1 MRSVITW
8 TGYEA
13 RALRLALR
21 FSVRAFAEHLG
32 VAIRT
37 VSKWEAAGSLRQP
50 RPDMQA
56 ALDTVLAQASPEARA
71 RFDKLATITSPGTV
85 APPPPLTRWDN
96 ESWIDD
102 LDRARL
108 YADRQNFVL
117 ASRLIER
124 WLGRTD
130 QTKLDE
136 NSLYLQGRSLVLLG
150 NLQRDQG
157 ELVGP
162 GSARSAYLKALAT
175 FASLSAVSRIGQ
187 VELLLTVV
195 SEMSGE
201 VEQSARA
208 YQVLADNQR
217 LNPLDRARA
226 RLWIGTALAKSSQLS
241 AEDALVAISAIG
253 HAIEEFENLDEPDE
267 WSVAHQK
274 LALAHLA
281 AGNPDIAHRY
291 IDIAVSNGRDDSPL
305 QRVKLDTARAH
316 ILLADK
322 ATRDS
327 ALVLLERSRT
337 HAMKH
342 KLTHQMA
349 SIDRI
354 SRLADGGRSQ
364 QRADR

>member
-8 TGYEA
+8 TGFEA

-37 VSKWEAAGSLRQP
+37 VSKWEAAGASRQP

-56 ALDTVLAQASPEARA
+56 ALDTVLAQASPEARTRFEALQTNKSPDGA
-71 RFDKLATITSPGTV
+71 RPQ
-85 APPPPLTRWDN
+85 PLTRWDN

-124 WLGRTD
+124 WLGRAD
-130 QTKLDE
+130 QTELDE
-136 NSLYLQGRSLVLLG
+136 TSLYLQGRSLVLLG

-162 GSARSAYLKALAT
+162 GSARSVYSKALAA
-175 FASLSAVSRIGQ
+175 FAVLKAVPRIGQ
-187 VELLLTVV
+187 IELLLTVV

-201 VEQSARA
+201 IEQSARA
-208 YQVLADNQR
+208 YQALADDAR
-217 LNPLDRARA
+217 LSPLDRARA
-226 RLWIGTALAKSSQLS
+226 RLWVGTALAKSSRLS
-241 AEDALVAISAIG
+241 EEKASVAITAIG
-253 HAIEEFENLDEPDE
+253 AAIEEFESLDEPDE
-267 WSVAHQK
+267 WGVAHQK

-281 AGNPDIAHRY
+281 AGNPDTAHRY
-291 IDIAVSNGRDDSPL
+291 MDVAVANGRDDSPL

-322 ATRDS
+322 ATQDS
-327 ALVLLERSRT
+327 GIILLERSRI

-342 KLTHQMA
+342 KLTHQVA

-354 SRLADGGRSQ
+354 SRLVDGSNSQ

>member
-1 MRSVITW
+1 
-8 TGYEA
+8 
-13 RALRLALR
+13 LRLALR

-37 VSKWEAAGSLRQP
+37 VSKWEAAGASRQP

-56 ALDTVLAQASPEARA
+56 AFDTVLANADSQARA
-71 RFDKLATITSPGTV
+71 RFDELQTSTRPGRSK
-85 APPPPLTRWDN
+85 PQPLTRWDN

-108 YADRQNFVL
+108 YADRQNFAL
-117 ASRLIER
+117 ASRLVER
-124 WLGRTD
+124 WLGRAAQVD
-130 QTKLDE
+130 LDE
-136 NSLYLQGRSLVLLG
+136 SSLYLQGRSLVLLG

-162 GSARSAYLKALAT
+162 GSARSAYVKALET
-175 FASLSAVSRIGQ
+175 FAALKAVSRIGQ

-201 VEQSARA
+201 IEQSARA
-208 YQVLADNQR
+208 YQVLADDQR

-226 RLWIGTALAKSSQLS
+226 RLWIGTAVTKSSRLS
-241 AEDALVAISAIG
+241 EEKVDVAIGAIG
-253 HAIEEFENLDEPDE
+253 CAVEEFESLDEPDE

-281 AGNPDIAHRY
+281 AGNPDAAHRY
-291 IDIAVSNGRDDSPL
+291 MDVAVANGRDDSPL
-305 QRVKLDTARAH
+305 HRVKLDTARAH

-322 ATRDS
+322 ATRES
-327 ALVLLERSRT
+327 AFVLLERSRT
-337 HAMKH
+337 HAIKH
-342 KLTHQMA
+342 KLTHQVA

-354 SRLADGGRSQ
+354 SRLADDGRIQ
-364 QRADR
+364 QRAGR

>member
-37 VSKWEAAGSLRQP
+37 VSKWEAAGLSRQP

-56 ALDTVLAQASPEARA
+56 ALDTVLAQAGLEARA
-71 RFDKLATITSPGTV
+71 RFDALRTSRSLGRSEPQ
-85 APPPPLTRWDN
+85 PLTRWDN

-124 WLGRTD
+124 WLGRADHTE
-130 QTKLDE
+130 LDE
-136 NSLYLQGRSLVLLG
+136 SSLYLQGRSLVLLG

-162 GSARSAYLKALAT
+162 GSAKSAYTRALAT
-175 FASLSAVSRIGQ
+175 FSALKAIPRIGQ
-187 VELLLTVV
+187 TELLLSVV

-201 VEQSARA
+201 IEQSARA
-208 YQVLADNQR
+208 YQMLADDHR

-226 RLWIGTALAKSSQLS
+226 RLWIGTALAKSSRLS
-241 AEDALVAISAIG
+241 DEKATVAITAIG
-253 HAIEEFENLDEPDE
+253 DAIEEFEDLDEPDE
-267 WSVAHQK
+267 WGVAHQK

-281 AGNPDIAHRY
+281 AGSPDTAHRY
-291 IDIAVSNGRDDSPL
+291 MDIAVANSRDDSPL

-316 ILLADK
+316 ILMADK
-322 ATRDS
+322 ATRES
-327 ALVLLERSRT
+327 AVMLLERSRL
-337 HAMKH
+337 HAIKH
-342 KLTHQMA
+342 KLTHQVA

-354 SRLADGGRSQ
+354 SRLVDSSQ